1 METTVIQDTTEH
13 LTEIVTTPE
22 VVTEIVT
29 EIVEVFPT
37 LEPTPENEM
46 HQLYSILGCNLDFVP
61 SNEFEAFT
69 VALQFIAATV
79 FLIMFGRAL
88 FKLMC
93 SGLRGGL

>member
-1 METTVIQDTTEH
+1 MDETTTAIQETTEH

-29 EIVEVFPT
+29 VEVLPT
-37 LEPTPENEM
+37 LEPNPQNEM

-61 SNEFEAFT
+61 SNELEAFT
-69 VALQFIAATV
+69 VALQFLAATV